1 MGNAV
6 CPMGPAHGGEWE
18 DLSCNVPQ
26 ALHLVLGQS
35 FLESELS
42 RNKTKCHSP
51 PIFLRKS
58 SFVVVLNNSIQK
70 FLSFFPLTLIQLNRK
85 IPQHRQCLRT
95 RSPERIEGQPFPPHH
110 SHLIDL
116 HGSKP
121 SLFLQVTESW
131 NILFMCHKEFLVSQ
145 RTMQASGKI
154 RSHRGK
160 KITGIASSSS
170 GWAGRINML
179 QCCCLLRKR
188 T

>member
-70 FLSFFPLTLIQLNRK
+70 FLSFFPLLLSNWTGKFLSTGSASGPEALKGSKDNPFLLTTHIWSICMDPNQAFFSRSSK
-85 IPQHRQCLRT
+85 AEISFSCAT
-95 RSPERIEGQPFPPHH
+95 RSFW
-110 SHLIDL
+110 S
-116 HGSKP
+116 
-121 SLFLQVTESW
+121 
-131 NILFMCHKEFLVSQ
+131 HKEPCKPWQ
-145 RTMQASGKI
+145 
-154 RSHRGK
+154 
-160 KITGIASSSS
+160 
-170 GWAGRINML
+170 N
-179 QCCCLLRKR
+179 
-188 T
+188 